1 MAGLDK
7 IKSQILDEAKVTAD
21 AKIEDAKAQAE
32 QMKLKAQ
39 EEGARQ
45 ADTILKKSEADTAS
59 QKERVKSAIDLQRR
73 TRLLEAK
80 QEMIAEIIEKAY
92 EKVINLAPD
101 DYYHMLLSIL
111 EAYILP
117 QEGEIYFSVKDL
129 ENMPVG
135 FGKEIEEIA
144 LAKGGKL
151 TVAGA
156 GRDNIDNG
164 FILAYGAI
172 EEDMLDQFNYFDDE
186 DEELIDRREPASL
199 DSFDLVD
206 EETDEVEDES
216 TESPQSSRLDSLL
229 SRAPMHHGVRAGA
242 LHMKTD
248 WHQIVTAGD
257 ELAVDAP
264 LTDKSSIICRT
275 GMLMLASG
283 TGAWRVRDTMNRVA
297 AVLGVTVHV
306 DLSLLSFECTCI
318 EDGHCFNEV
327 VSLPTTG
334 VNTHRIWMMESFL
347 KEIETYG
354 RRFTV
359 HEYHEM
365 LKTVE
370 SSKPDYSPWQQG
382 LAAACAC
389 GAFVFLLGG
398 GPIEMACAFVGA
410 GVGNFARS
418 HILKQ
423 GLGQFSALT
432 IGVALACV
440 SYLLALLGLGQVV
453 PGAMSHQEGYIG
465 AMLFVIPG
473 FPLITAGLDIAKLDM
488 RSGIERLS
496 YAVSIIVMATLVG
509 WMVAEC
515 VGLAPDDFAPLGLS
529 PLALTLLR
537 VVMSFVGVFGFSVMF
552 NSPVKM
558 AAAAGLIGAVSNTLR
573 LTLVDAP
580 TLFPFLGLSVG
591 MPPEAAAFIGA
602 LVSGLLASLAEIK
615 LTYPRIALTVPSIVI
630 MVPGL
635 YLYRSM
641 YYMCTFDTVNMLGW
655 FVRAVLIVAFLPV
668 GLGVARTLT
677 DPRWRHT
684 S

>member
-1 MAGLDK
+1 MD
-7 IKSQILDEAKVTAD
+7 D
-21 AKIEDAKAQAE
+21 ASERAIED
-32 QMKLKAQ
+32 
-39 EEGARQ
+39 
-45 ADTILKKSEADTAS
+45 
-59 QKERVKSAIDLQRR
+59 
-73 TRLLEAK
+73 
-80 QEMIAEIIEKAY
+80 
-92 EKVINLAPD
+92 
-101 DYYHMLLSIL
+101 
-111 EAYILP
+111 
-117 QEGEIYFSVKDL
+117 
-129 ENMPVG
+129 
-135 FGKEIEEIA
+135 
-144 LAKGGKL
+144 
-151 TVAGA
+151 
-156 GRDNIDNG
+156 
-164 FILAYGAI
+164 
-172 EEDMLDQFNYFDDE
+172 DMLDQFNFFDEE
-186 DEELIDRREPASL
+186 DEELADRRNPAPL

-206 EETDEVEDES
+206 DRPNEDEDLAKD
-216 TESPQSSRLDSLL
+216 EPKDKPNMLRPDSRPSILPL
-229 SRAPMHHGVRAGA
+229 HHGVRAGE

-248 WHQIVTAGD
+248 WRQIVTAGD
-257 ELAVDAP
+257 QLAVNAP

-297 AVLGVTVHV
+297 AVLGVTIHV

-370 SSKPDYSPWQQG
+370 SSKPDYAPWQQG
-382 LAAACAC
+382 LAAAFACA
-389 GAFVFLLGG
+389 AFVFLLGG

-418 HILKQ
+418 QVLKQ

-432 IGVALACV
+432 VGVALACI
-440 SYLLALLGLGQVV
+440 SYLLALLGLDQIM
-453 PGAMSHQEGYIG
+453 PGAMAHQEGYIG

-496 YAVSIIVMATLVG
+496 YAVAITVMATLVG

-529 PLALTLLR
+529 PLTLTLLR
-537 VVMSFVGVFGFSVMF
+537 VVLSFVGVFGFSVMF

-580 TLFPFLGLSVG
+580 TILPFLSLSAG
-591 MPPEAAAFIGA
+591 MAPEAAAFVGA
-602 LVSGLLASLAEIK
+602 LASGLLASLVELK

-635 YLYRSM
+635 YLYRAM

-655 FVRAVLIVAFLPV
+655 FVRAILIVAFLPV
-668 GLGVARTLT
+668 GLCVARTLT

>member
-1 MAGLDK
+1 MD
-7 IKSQILDEAKVTAD
+7 D
-21 AKIEDAKAQAE
+21 A
-32 QMKLKAQ
+32 
-39 EEGARQ
+39 
-45 ADTILKKSEADTAS
+45 SE
-59 QKERVKSAIDLQRR
+59 R
-73 TRLLEAK
+73 
-80 QEMIAEIIEKAY
+80 
-92 EKVINLAPD
+92 
-101 DYYHMLLSIL
+101 
-111 EAYILP
+111 
-117 QEGEIYFSVKDL
+117 
-129 ENMPVG
+129 
-135 FGKEIEEIA
+135 
-144 LAKGGKL
+144 
-151 TVAGA
+151 
-156 GRDNIDNG
+156 
-164 FILAYGAI
+164 AI

-206 EETDEVEDES
+206 EEPDEDEGEL
-216 TESPQSSRLDSLL
+216 TEPPQPSRLDSLL

-297 AVLGVTVHV
+297 AVLGVTIHV

-347 KEIETYG
+347 KEIEIYG

-370 SSKPDYSPWQQG
+370 SSKPDYAPWQQG

-432 IGVALACV
+432 TGVALACV
-440 SYLLALLGLGQVV
+440 SYLLALLGLSQVI

-537 VVMSFVGVFGFSVMF
+537 ILMSFIGVFGFSVMF
-552 NSPVKM
+552 NSGGRAHRRRVQYLAPYARRCADAVSLPGPECGHASRGGCVYRRVGFG
-558 AAAAGLIGAVSNTLR
+558 AARELGRNQAHLPTYCPHGAIDCHYGAGLVSVSLDVLHVHLRYGQYARLVCACSTHRGVFARWTGCGAYAHR
-573 LTLVDAP
+573 P
-580 TLFPFLGLSVG
+580 
-591 MPPEAAAFIGA
+591 
-602 LVSGLLASLAEIK
+602 SLAPHQLICRWGRPNESSA
-615 LTYPRIALTVPSIVI
+615 PRISIN
-630 MVPGL
+630 
-635 YLYRSM
+635 S
-641 YYMCTFDTVNMLGW
+641 
-655 FVRAVLIVAFLPV
+655 
-668 GLGVARTLT
+668 TLT
-677 DPRWRHT
+677 KRAPFVLG
-684 S
+684 

>member
-1 MAGLDK
+1 MD
-7 IKSQILDEAKVTAD
+7 D
-21 AKIEDAKAQAE
+21 A
-32 QMKLKAQ
+32 
-39 EEGARQ
+39 
-45 ADTILKKSEADTAS
+45 SE
-59 QKERVKSAIDLQRR
+59 R
-73 TRLLEAK
+73 
-80 QEMIAEIIEKAY
+80 
-92 EKVINLAPD
+92 
-101 DYYHMLLSIL
+101 
-111 EAYILP
+111 
-117 QEGEIYFSVKDL
+117 
-129 ENMPVG
+129 
-135 FGKEIEEIA
+135 
-144 LAKGGKL
+144 
-151 TVAGA
+151 
-156 GRDNIDNG
+156 
-164 FILAYGAI
+164 AI

-186 DEELIDRREPASL
+186 DEELIDRREPAPL

-206 EETDEVEDES
+206 EEPDEDEG
-216 TESPQSSRLDSLL
+216 ESAEPSQPSRLNSLL

-297 AVLGVTVHV
+297 AVLGVTIHV

-359 HEYHEM
+359 HEYH
-365 LKTVE
+365 
-370 SSKPDYSPWQQG
+370 
-382 LAAACAC
+382 
-389 GAFVFLLGG
+389 AFVFLLGG

-432 IGVALACV
+432 TGVALACV
-440 SYLLALLGLGQVV
+440 SYLLALLGLGQVI

-580 TLFPFLGLSVG
+580 TMIPFLGLSTG

-602 LVSGLLASLAEIK
+602 LVSGLLASLAEVK

>member
-1 MAGLDK
+1 MD
-7 IKSQILDEAKVTAD
+7 D
-21 AKIEDAKAQAE
+21 A
-32 QMKLKAQ
+32 
-39 EEGARQ
+39 
-45 ADTILKKSEADTAS
+45 SE
-59 QKERVKSAIDLQRR
+59 R
-73 TRLLEAK
+73 
-80 QEMIAEIIEKAY
+80 
-92 EKVINLAPD
+92 
-101 DYYHMLLSIL
+101 
-111 EAYILP
+111 
-117 QEGEIYFSVKDL
+117 
-129 ENMPVG
+129 
-135 FGKEIEEIA
+135 
-144 LAKGGKL
+144 
-151 TVAGA
+151 
-156 GRDNIDNG
+156 
-164 FILAYGAI
+164 AI

-216 TESPQSSRLDSLL
+216 TEPPQSSRLDSLL

-515 VGLAPDDFAPLGLS
+515 VGLAPDDFALTVGSYTLACGDELRRCIWLLGYVQQPGKDGRGSWADRRRVQYLAPYARRCADAVSLS
-529 PLALTLLR
+529 GPERRYASRGGSVYWRAGIGAARELSRNQAHLATYR
-537 VVMSFVGVFGFSVMF
+537 PHGAIDCHYG
-552 NSPVKM
+552 
-558 AAAAGLIGAVSNTLR
+558 AGLVSVSLDVLHVHLR
-573 LTLVDAP
+573 HGQYARLVCACSAHC
-580 TLFPFLGLSVG
+580 G
-591 MPPEAAAFIGA
+591 
-602 LVSGLLASLAEIK
+602 VSARWPGRGENPHRLSLAPANWCK
-615 LTYPRIALTVPSIVI
+615 GDRLL
-630 MVPGL
+630 
-635 YLYRSM
+635 
-641 YYMCTFDTVNMLGW
+641 CTK
-655 FVRAVLIVAFLPV
+655 
-668 GLGVARTLT
+668 
-677 DPRWRHT
+677 
-684 S
+684 